1 MPAERKLILAAALA
15 LLAAS
20 YGCSSGRS
28 IDLSG
33 LAEDIGS
40 IPDAAP
46 SSQPISRTGNHP
58 YTVEAKTYVPAYAAA
73 GSTERGIASW
83 YGPKFHGKRTS
94 SGERYDMYKMTAA
107 HKTLLL
113 PTYVS
118 VKNLQNKRRIIVRVN
133 DRGPFIGDRII
144 DLSYAAAK
152 KLDLVQAGT
161 GMVEVTVLA
170 APQGA
175 SATVAADKFYLSAG
189 TFSSKSNANKLL
201 RSIRSMGFSDVKV
214 RDHIVGNSRLYQV
227 RIGPIDS
234 TQQVDAIIRQLTPK
248 LPDKPYLVAE

>member
-1 MPAERKLILAAALA
+1 MQADRKMILAAVLA
-15 LLAAS
+15 LLAAAH
-20 YGCSSGRS
+20 GCSSIRS
-28 IDLSG
+28 LDLSDV
-33 LAEDIGS
+33 AEEIGS
-40 IPDAAP
+40 MPDAVP
-46 SSQPISRTGNHP
+46 SSQPASRTGNHP
-58 YTVEAKTYVPAYAAA
+58 YTVDAKTYVPAYAAA
-73 GSTERGIASW
+73 GFTERGIASW

-118 VKNLQNKRRIIVRVN
+118 VRNLKNNRRIVVRVN
-133 DRGPFIGDRII
+133 DRGPFIGERII

-170 APQGA
+170 APKGA
-175 SATVAADKFYLSAG
+175 SAAAGSGKFYLSAG
-189 TFSSKSNANKLL
+189 TFSSRRNADQLL
-201 RSIRSMGFSDVKV
+201 RSIRSMGFSNVQVKDRV
-214 RDHIVGNSRLYQV
+214 VSRNRLYQV

-234 TQQVDAIIRQLTPK
+234 AQQVDAIIRELTPK